1 MSFILLK
8 DLYEHFDQLAMAEDT
23 DPDLLFASSYIRG
36 FLALAASDFGDE
48 QQTLSTALAE
58 KVSKSI
64 DEARTELTPQDRVLV
79 QDYWLA
85 LRVNFQS

>member
-1 MSFILLK
+1 MSFIQLA

-36 FLALAASDFGDE
+36 FLALAASEFGDE
-48 QQTLSTALAE
+48 QQVLSPALAD

-64 DEARTELTPQDRVLV
+64 NEARTELTPQDRVLV

-85 LRVNFQS
+85 LKANF